1 MTRPAQP
8 RGSAGFTL
16 IEIIIVVL
24 VFSVMSVMA
33 YGGLNSVLRT
43 RRGIED
49 SMQRTADVQR
59 AYQRLR
65 ADFQNLRDRAARD
78 TYGDA
83 QAPFA
88 LDRDGALTLIRG
100 GRRSPMQTGR
110 SSLERVSYRIEDRIL
125 RRSSWSVVDLPQ
137 ESKPADLPLLA
148 NVEELRWRFLDSAG
162 EWQTRWP
169 VNETRSGALSAS
181 AAEPPPSAVELTLV
195 TKDWGEMRLLFRTPM
210 AGLAARNTSEGDD
223 GGASAPGDSALMTR
237 EGLLPASALGIGSTA
252 APPGGQDGK
261 DDETPPATP
270 NDTPQDSGDRPDD
283 DSPEVAPPD
292 AEESDS

>member
-1 MTRPAQP
+1 MSSRAQP
-8 RGSAGFTL
+8 RRSSGFTL

-88 LDRDGALTLIRG
+88 LDRDGVLTLIRG

-110 SSLERVSYRIEDRIL
+110 SSLERVGYRIEDRVL
-125 RRSSWSVVDLPQ
+125 RRTSWPVVDLPQ

-148 NVEELRWRFLDSAG
+148 NVEELRWRFLDPAG
-162 EWQTRWP
+162 QWQTRWP
-169 VNETRSGALSAS
+169 VNESQGGALSAS
-181 AAEPPPSAVELTLV
+181 AAEPPPLAVEMTLV

-210 AGLAARNTSEGDD
+210 AGLAARSASAGDD
-223 GGASAPGDSALMTR
+223 GGASPGGDSALLTR
-237 EGLLPASALGIGSTA
+237 EGLLPASALGIG
-252 APPGGQDGK
+252 GK
-261 DDETPPATP
+261 ATPPAQGDNTDDSPSPPTP
-270 NDTPQDSGDRPDD
+270 NGTPQDSGGRSED
-283 DSPEVAPPD
+283 EPPTVPT
-292 AEESDS
+292 ESGESDS

>member
-1 MTRPAQP
+1 MRSS
-8 RGSAGFTL
+8 RLSRRLAGFTL

-43 RRGIED
+43 RSGIED
-49 SMQRTADVQR
+49 SMRRTADVQR

-110 SSLERVSYRIEDRIL
+110 SSLERVSYRIEDRVL
-125 RRSSWSVVDLPQ
+125 RRSSWPVVDLPQ

-148 NVEELRWRFLDSAG
+148 NVEEIRWRFLDPAG

-169 VNETRSGALSAS
+169 VEESQSGALSAS
-181 AAEPPPSAVELTLV
+181 AAEPPPVAVELTLV

-210 AGLAARNTSEGDD
+210 AGLAAKSASEIGDSGTSP
-223 GGASAPGDSALMTR
+223 SGDSALLTR
-237 EGLLPASALGIGSTA
+237 EGLLPASALGIGSST
-252 APPGGQDGK
+252 APPAGGDAA
-261 DDETPPATP
+261 DDSTSPPAQ
-270 NDTPQDSGDRPDD
+270 NDTPQDPGGRSEDEPTIVPSESGDPD
-283 DSPEVAPPD
+283 S
-292 AEESDS
+292 

>member
-1 MTRPAQP
+1 MRSP
-8 RGSAGFTL
+8 RLSPRLAGFTL

-33 YGGLNSVLRT
+33 YGGLSSVLRT
-43 RRGIED
+43 RSGIED
-49 SMQRTADVQR
+49 SMRRTADMQR

-110 SSLERVSYRIEDRIL
+110 SSLERVSYRIEDRVL
-125 RRSSWSVVDLPQ
+125 RRSSWPVVDLTQ

-148 NVEELRWRFLDSAG
+148 NVEEIRWRFLDPSR

-169 VNETRSGALSAS
+169 VQESQSGALSAS
-181 AAEPPPSAVELTLV
+181 AAEPPPVAVELTLV

-210 AGLAARNTSEGDD
+210 AGLAAK
-223 GGASAPGDSALMTR
+223 GASEIGNGDASPSGDSALLTR
-237 EGLLPASALGIGSTA
+237 EGLLPASALGIGSST
-252 APPGGQDGK
+252 APPASGDPM
-261 DDETPPATP
+261 DDSTSPPAQT
-270 NDTPQDSGDRPDD
+270 DTPQDSGGRSEDD
-283 DSPEVAPPD
+283 PTIVPSESGD
-292 AEESDS
+292 SDS